1 MSRLPVLVAA
11 LWWVSLSTIGF
22 LVVPM
27 LFVHLP
33 TPAMAGSMA
42 AKLFSAQ
49 TWVSCV
55 CGMLLLICVK
65 RSLVPV
71 PAVRAAIV
79 LIAIGVLMALLAE
92 FVVAPRIVARN
103 NLRVW
108 HSVGSAM
115 YLLQWLCAAATFW
128 KVMPPRQTD
137 QV

>member
-1 MSRLPVLVAA
+1 MPRLPVLVAA

-27 LFVHLP
+27 LFVYLP

-49 TWVSCV
+49 TWVSSG
-55 CGMLLLICVK
+55 CGMLLLILVN
-65 RSLVPV
+65 RSLAPV
-71 PAVRAAIV
+71 PAARVAII
-79 LIAIGVLMALLAE
+79 LIAVGVLMALLAE
-92 FVVAPRIVARN
+92 FAVAPRIVARD

-128 KVMPPRQTD
+128 KLMPQPQGN

>member
-11 LWWVSLSTIGF
+11 LWWVSLSSIGF

-27 LFVHLP
+27 LFVYLP

-49 TWVSCV
+49 TWVSSG
-55 CGMLLLICVK
+55 CGMLLLILVN
-65 RSLVPV
+65 RSLAPV
-71 PAVRAAIV
+71 PAARVAIILVAA
-79 LIAIGVLMALLAE
+79 GVLLALLAE
-92 FVVAPRIVARN
+92 FAVAPRIVARD

-128 KVMPPRQTD
+128 KLMPPRQSD
-137 QV
+137 